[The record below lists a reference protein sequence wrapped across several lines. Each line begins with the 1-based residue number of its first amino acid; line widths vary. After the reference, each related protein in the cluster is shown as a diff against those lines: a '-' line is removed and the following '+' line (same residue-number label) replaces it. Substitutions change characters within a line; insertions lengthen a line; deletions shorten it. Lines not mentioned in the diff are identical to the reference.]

1 MKTNINDKAL
11 KLVLEMLKQYFG
23 EFESNVYLYKEFK
36 GLNFTEISNLVGL
49 APQRVGAVYKR
60 IDQKINSTTFKT
72 KHEYDCEIAI
82 LLEKINQLEVLCKSQ
97 NNKINKLLGEKSVVD
112 RISVLEKRII
122 DKKKSLITDEEELE
136 RFKKLTQ

>member
-72 KHEYDCEIAI
+72 KNEYDYEIGI
-82 LLEKINQLEVLCKSQ
+82 LLEKINQLEVFCKSQ

-136 RFKKLTQ
+136 RFKNLTQ